1 MNPAKRN
8 LFRKEN
14 IGFVFQN
21 YSLLDDC
28 TVYENVEL
36 PLRLR
41 NVPAKERKRKVLE
54 ILELLHISQYAQKM
68 PDTLSGGEQQRC
80 AIARAMIAENG
91 LLLAD
96 EPTGA
101 LDSETGTEV
110 MEILARLNR
119 ERNITIIVV
128 THDRNVADYADR
140 IITIKD
146 GKLLEDLQQQ
156 EVS

>member
-1 MNPAKRN
+1 
-8 LFRKEN
+8 
-14 IGFVFQN
+14 
-21 YSLLDDC
+21 
-28 TVYENVEL
+28 
-36 PLRLR
+36 
-41 NVPAKERKRKVLE
+41 
-54 ILELLHISQYAQKM
+54 
-68 PDTLSGGEQQRC
+68 
-80 AIARAMIAENG
+80 
-91 LLLAD
+91 
-96 EPTGA
+96 
-101 LDSETGTEV
+101 

>member
-1 MNPAKRN
+1 
-8 LFRKEN
+8 
-14 IGFVFQN
+14 
-21 YSLLDDC
+21 
-28 TVYENVEL
+28 
-36 PLRLR
+36 
-41 NVPAKERKRKVLE
+41 LE